1 MSSVIGVLK
10 ETMDAET
17 RVAMTPDVVRKMV
30 SAGHS
35 VLIERGAGDQAF
47 YSDES
52 YAQAGATVMDSSAD
66 IVRGSN
72 CIWTVNVPDAG
83 VLSALQSGTVV
94 IGLVHALTRR
104 DVILDVASLG
114 ATLLGM
120 EYVPR
125 ISRAQG
131 MDALSSQSN
140 LAGYRA
146 VVESAA
152 FYGRA
157 FPMMMTAAGTVP
169 AARVFVMG
177 AGVAG
182 LQAVATAR
190 RLGAVVSATDVRL
203 AAKEQVAS
211 LGAKFVMV
219 EDDETKAAETSGGYA
234 RDMSDAYKIKQATLI
249 ADTISKQD
257 IVITTAQ
264 IPGRP
269 APRLVTRAMIQTM
282 RSGSVIVDMAVESGG
297 NVEGSVAGQVV
308 MQNGVT
314 IVGYK
319 NLPGRVAYDASALYA
334 RNVMAVF
341 NHIFNKDSGTVV
353 IDETDAIIGP
363 MRVTNDGQ
371 IVKEGI

>member
-52 YAQAGATVMDSSAD
+52 YAQAGAAVMDSPAD

-72 CIWTVNVPDAG
+72 CIWAVNVPDAA

-234 RDMSDAYKIKQATLI
+234 RDMSDAYKVKQAALI

-282 RSGSVIVDMAVESGG
+282 RSGSVIMDMAVESGG
-297 NVEGSVAGQVV
+297 NVEGSLAGQVV

>member
-1 MSSVIGVLK
+1 
-10 ETMDAET
+10 
-17 RVAMTPDVVRKMV
+17 
-30 SAGHS
+30 
-35 VLIERGAGDQAF
+35 
-47 YSDES
+47 
-52 YAQAGATVMDSSAD
+52 MDSPAD

-72 CIWTVNVPDAG
+72 CIWAVNVPDAG

-177 AGVAG
+177 AGVVG

-234 RDMSDAYKIKQATLI
+234 RDMSDAYKVKQAALI

>member
-52 YAQAGATVMDSSAD
+52 YAQAGAAVMDSPAD

-72 CIWTVNVPDAG
+72 CIWTVNVPDAR
-83 VLSALQSGTVV
+83 VLSALQSGTVG

-234 RDMSDAYKIKQATLI
+234 RDMSDAYKVKQTALI

-297 NVEGSVAGQVV
+297 NVEGSLAGQVV

>member
-52 YAQAGATVMDSSAD
+52 YAQAGAAVMDSPAD

-72 CIWTVNVPDAG
+72 CIWAVNVPDAA

-234 RDMSDAYKIKQATLI
+234 RDMSDAYKVKQAALI

-297 NVEGSVAGQVV
+297 NVEGSLAGQVV

>member
-1 MSSVIGVLK
+1 MSVVIGVLK
-10 ETMDAET
+10 ETMDGET
-17 RVAMTPDVVRKMV
+17 RVAITPDVVRKMV
-30 SAGHS
+30 AAGHS
-35 VLIERGAGDQAF
+35 VLIEQSAGDQAF
-47 YSDES
+47 YSDET
-52 YAQAGATVMDSSAD
+52 YVQAGAVMKGSAAD
-66 IVRGSN
+66 VVRESN

-83 VLSALQSGTVV
+83 VLSALQPGTVV
-94 IGLVHALTRR
+94 IGFVHAMTRR

-114 ATLLGM
+114 ATVLGM

-146 VVESAA
+146 VVEATA

-203 AAKEQVAS
+203 AAKEQVMS

-234 RDMSDAYKIKQATLI
+234 RDMSDAYKAKQAALI
-249 ADTISKQD
+249 ADTIAKQD
-257 IVITTAQ
+257 VVITTAQ

-269 APRLVTRAMIQTM
+269 APRLVTRAMIETM
-282 RSGSVIVDMAVESGG
+282 RPGSVIVDMAVESGG
-297 NVEGSVAGQVV
+297 NVEGAVLGQAV
-308 MQNGVT
+308 MQNGVM

-341 NHIFNKDSGTVV
+341 NHILNKETGAVM

>member
-10 ETMDAET
+10 ETMDAES

-52 YAQAGATVMDSSAD
+52 YAQAGAAVMDSPAD

-203 AAKEQVAS
+203 AAKEQVMS

-234 RDMSDAYKIKQATLI
+234 RDMSDAYKVKQAALI

>member
-10 ETMDAET
+10 EKMDAET

-30 SAGHS
+30 LAGHS

-52 YAQAGATVMDSSAD
+52 YAQAGATVMDSLAD
-66 IVRGSN
+66 IVRGST

-94 IGLVHALTRR
+94 IGFVHALTRR

-114 ATLLGM
+114 ATVLGM

-234 RDMSDAYKIKQATLI
+234 RDMSDAYKAKQAALI
-249 ADTISKQD
+249 ADTISRQD

-269 APRLVTRAMIQTM
+269 APRLVTRSMIQTM

-297 NVEGSVAGQVV
+297 NVEGSVLGQVV

-319 NLPGRVAYDASALYA
+319 NLPGRVAYDASALYS